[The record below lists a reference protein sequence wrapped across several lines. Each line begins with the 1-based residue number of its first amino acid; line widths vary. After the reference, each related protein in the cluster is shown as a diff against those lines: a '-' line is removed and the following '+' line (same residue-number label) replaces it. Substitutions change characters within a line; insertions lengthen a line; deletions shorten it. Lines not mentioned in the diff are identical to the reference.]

1 MRWRS
6 SWASGMA
13 SLWSRLT
20 TRSLGTLT
28 ALSILYS
35 IRAARLRSS
44 STFSPSVSPPPSL
57 PCSPACCRVLN
68 VVAWVGVVMYL
79 PAWMPGAGFKRLAR
93 SVRGSIRDMEYIP
106 LRRVQQAMVRLPLP
120 SSSFINTDGG
130 VIRRVRVRGVG
141 ACGFGCCMCCGHGVC
156 DVVYYGGWTD
166 RLRARGSP
174 RWRARS
180 SRRRCARR
188 AGS

>member
-1 MRWRS
+1 MGIGYGVSVESLDDAFIRHVDRAVHS
-6 SWASGMA
+6 VFHSGGPA
-13 SLWSRLT
+13 ALLVDFFPVCES
-20 TRSLGTLT
+20 TL
-28 ALSILYS
+28 
-35 IRAARLRSS
+35 LR
-44 STFSPSVSPPPSL
+44 
-57 PCSPACCRVLN
+57 CSPACCRVLN
-68 VVAWVGVVMYL
+68 VVDWWVGAVKYL